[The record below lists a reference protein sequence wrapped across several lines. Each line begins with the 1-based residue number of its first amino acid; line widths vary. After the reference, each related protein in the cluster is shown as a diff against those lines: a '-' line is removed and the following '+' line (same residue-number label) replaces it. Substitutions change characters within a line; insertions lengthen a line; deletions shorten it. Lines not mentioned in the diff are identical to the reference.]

1 VGIPPRLVASNRKT
15 QGKRQKH
22 TLSLRI
28 GAEIQKVLHEQ
39 GKGGK
44 MTAAG
49 LNRFIEARK
58 HFGPVC
64 IKCGKVYSNDMHH
77 DREHKQRLVPICRDC
92 HKKIHNQQKENE
104 MSDNT
109 DKKITA
115 PGIYA
120 VSVRWTSEQQVGAK
134 QTPAIKLLLV
144 SEEHGKIYATIWNSE
159 KARSGEYMRRICEAF
174 AIPNIP
180 PESAD
185 DFADKQCN
193 IVVNINDRGYP
204 EVDAYQPY
212 DPRKETTAGEPEPE
226 PEEHQTTQ
234 EYLDSIKAPEPQ
246 DSGEEV
252 PF

>member
-1 VGIPPRLVASNRKT
+1 
-15 QGKRQKH
+15 
-22 TLSLRI
+22 
-28 GAEIQKVLHEQ
+28 
-39 GKGGK
+39 
-44 MTAAG
+44 M
-49 LNRFIEARK
+49 
-58 HFGPVC
+58 
-64 IKCGKVYSNDMHH
+64 
-77 DREHKQRLVPICRDC
+77 
-92 HKKIHNQQKENE
+92 
-104 MSDNT
+104 T
-109 DKKITA
+109 DKKITN

-120 VSVRWTSEQQVGAK
+120 VSVKWTSEQQVGAK

-212 DPRKETTAGEPEPE
+212 DPRKETTAGEPEEPE
-226 PEEHQTTQ
+226 PERQTTQ
-234 EYLDSIKAPEPQ
+234 EYLDSIKPPKTET
-246 DSGEEV
+246 DEEV

>member
-1 VGIPPRLVASNRKT
+1 
-15 QGKRQKH
+15 
-22 TLSLRI
+22 
-28 GAEIQKVLHEQ
+28 
-39 GKGGK
+39 
-44 MTAAG
+44 
-49 LNRFIEARK
+49 
-58 HFGPVC
+58 
-64 IKCGKVYSNDMHH
+64 
-77 DREHKQRLVPICRDC
+77 
-92 HKKIHNQQKENE
+92 
-104 MSDNT
+104 
-109 DKKITA
+109 
-115 PGIYA
+115 
-120 VSVRWTSEQQVGAK
+120 VGAK

-159 KARSGEYMRRICEAF
+159 KARSGEYMKRICEAF
-174 AIPNIP
+174 GIPNVP

-226 PEEHQTTQ
+226 PEPVGHQIPQ
-234 EYLDSIKAPEPQ
+234 EYIDSIKAPEPQ

>member
-1 VGIPPRLVASNRKT
+1 
-15 QGKRQKH
+15 
-22 TLSLRI
+22 
-28 GAEIQKVLHEQ
+28 
-39 GKGGK
+39 
-44 MTAAG
+44 M
-49 LNRFIEARK
+49 
-58 HFGPVC
+58 
-64 IKCGKVYSNDMHH
+64 
-77 DREHKQRLVPICRDC
+77 
-92 HKKIHNQQKENE
+92 
-104 MSDNT
+104 T

-120 VSVRWTSEQQVGAK
+120 VSVKWASEQQVGAK

-185 DFADKQCN
+185 DFADKNCN

-204 EVDAYQPY
+204 EVDAYAPY
-212 DPRKETTAGEPEPE
+212 DPKKETTADTEPATDEDEPI
-226 PEEHQTTQ
+226 PMPTD
-234 EYLDSIKAPEPQ
+234 EYLASIKP
-246 DSGEEV
+246 DDM

>member
-1 VGIPPRLVASNRKT
+1 VPS
-15 QGKRQKH
+15 
-22 TLSLRI
+22 
-28 GAEIQKVLHEQ
+28 AETPLQ
-39 GKGGK
+39 
-44 MTAAG
+44 
-49 LNRFIEARK
+49 
-58 HFGPVC
+58 
-64 IKCGKVYSNDMHH
+64 
-77 DREHKQRLVPICRDC
+77 REK
-92 HKKIHNQQKENE
+92 NE
-104 MSDNT
+104 MT
-109 DKKITA
+109 DKKITN

-120 VSVRWTSEQQVGAK
+120 VSVKWTSEQQVGAK

-185 DFADKQCN
+185 DFADKSCN

-212 DPRKETTAGEPEPE
+212 DPRKETTAGEPEE
-226 PEEHQTTQ
+226 PDPRHQTTQ
-234 EYLDSIKAPEPQ
+234 EYLDSIKPP
-246 DSGEEV
+246 DSGDEV